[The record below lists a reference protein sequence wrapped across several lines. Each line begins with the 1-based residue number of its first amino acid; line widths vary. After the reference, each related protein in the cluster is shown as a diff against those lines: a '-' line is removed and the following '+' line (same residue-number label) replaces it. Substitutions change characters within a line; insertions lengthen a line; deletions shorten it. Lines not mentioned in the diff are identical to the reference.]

1 MSQHIFDEI
10 AAHSNDQ
17 GKLNSFTVCGGLYLI
32 FNKG

>member
-10 AAHSNDQ
+10 AAHSNDH
-17 GKLNSFTVCGGLYLI
+17 GKLNSITGCGDLYLI